1 MTQQNNKF
9 MEQADE
15 MLVPFEDEAKA
26 TILMS
31 SLMNVFAQN
40 GIDDME
46 QARMFVM
53 QEIFKMFDNL
63 TYTNLITIYSLTSQ
77 LNKNFASVKTRKNTQ
92 TNEKTFYTKD
102 EMKRIAKENYNKGRE
117 YINNGKE
124 IKKDIFSIQNK
135 ESLKETSFKK
145 GVIEGRKELLNE
157 IKNGDYPKLVE
168 KLFMKKFDEGY
179 EKANEEFRTVGFQ
192 KAYQRGYEKG
202 ISEKGGTIINSPM
215 QLSQK
220 DEYTKGFKDGFEKG
234 KELRI
239 KELRKMREW
248 N

>member
-1 MTQQNNKF
+1 MTQQNNEF
-9 MEQADE
+9 MEKADE

-102 EMKRIAKENYNKGRE
+102 EMKRIARENYNKGRE
-117 YINNGKE
+117 EG
-124 IKKDIFSIQNK
+124 NK
-135 ESLKETSFKK
+135 NEENLKETSLKK
-145 GVIEGRKELLNE
+145 GVIKGRKELLNE

-168 KLFMKKFDEGY
+168 KLFMKKFEEGY

-192 KAYQRGYEKG
+192 TAYQRGYEKG

-215 QLSQK
+215 QLSKK

-248 N
+248 E

>member
-102 EMKRIAKENYNKGRE
+102 EMKRIAKENYNKG
-117 YINNGKE
+117 
-124 IKKDIFSIQNK
+124 
-135 ESLKETSFKK
+135 
-145 GVIEGRKELLNE
+145 VIEGEKSLLNE
-157 IKNGDYPKLVE
+157 IKNENYPELVQN
-168 KLFMKKFDEGY
+168 LFMKKVEEGY
-179 EKANEEFRTVGFQ
+179 KKANEEHRTIGFQ
-192 KAYQRGYEKG
+192 TAYQRG
-202 ISEKGGTIINSPM
+202 
-215 QLSQK
+215 
-220 DEYTKGFKDGFEKG
+220 FKEGLEKG

-248 N
+248 E